1 MMEKKRERKE
11 RNDSAPAKTHSG
23 QPSTTAVVPSR
34 CCSVGSPD
42 SLNSLAQ
49 YLDEPAVAATYILK
63 FAGGRGINIIINK
76 FSIKLVK

>member
-1 MMEKKRERKE
+1 MMEEEEERERKE
-11 RNDSAPAKTHSG
+11 NDSAPAKTHSD

-49 YLDEPAVAATYILK
+49 YLDEPAVAATYILNLRWSGDK
-63 FAGGRGINIIINK
+63 YNH
-76 FSIKLVK
+76 